1 MNAYFDL
8 IIGMLIGSSA
18 GVWIKYL
25 ALPPTSIAFFRLAA
39 PLIVTFVY
47 LKYKKI
53 KLFTG
58 NYKIMLLASL
68 FNAIRLFFYFVAY
81 LYTSI
86 TNAIIILFT
95 WPIFAALF
103 GVIFLKE
110 KITRRQIL
118 LFAMA
123 FSGIVFMNLGQEF
136 STSNSDLLGMGAMLI
151 SAIVLAL
158 ANVSY
163 KRAISGYSNM
173 ETIFYQNFLGAFLF
187 FPFIFI
193 NSPVPTITQTAVGI
207 FYALLIGIGA
217 FFFMFTAMRK
227 LKMLHYSLFK
237 YIEVIFNIMF
247 GVIFFSDAITL
258 QILIGGGLI
267 IAAGVMLRKDR
278 SLLKEDSK

>member
-1 MNAYFDL
+1 MNPYLAL

-25 ALPPTSIAFFRLAA
+25 ALPATTIAFFRLAA
-39 PLIVTFVY
+39 PLLVTFVY
-47 LKYKKI
+47 LKFKQV

-68 FNAIRLFFYFVAY
+68 FNAIRLFFYFVAF

-110 KITRRQIL
+110 KITRRQIM

-123 FSGIVFMNLGQEF
+123 FSGIIFMNIGQEF
-136 STSNSDLLGMGAMLI
+136 STSNSDMVGMGAMLI
-151 SAIVLAL
+151 SAIVLAM

-193 NSPVPTITQTAVGI
+193 NSPVPTMTQTGVGI

-267 IAAGVMLRKDR
+267 IAAGIMLRKD
-278 SLLKEDSK
+278 KEK